1 MQIILGVIPNVSYPL
16 VWTEGGEAH
25 VQEPAVPESPERS
38 SAAGHC
44 EASVAAVDDVVIVV
58 DIDVAV
64 AAAAVSAA
72 VMMVVMAVATAA

>member
-1 MQIILGVIPNVSYPL
+1 M
-16 VWTEGGEAH
+16 
-25 VQEPAVPESPERS
+25 SPTPWCGLREERLTS
-38 SAAGHC
+38 RNLLFLNPRRGAGAAGHC